1 MGRRTPR
8 DGVRDGHVARTAR
21 TVTDSVSLFIE
32 GDLRDLPFE
41 GRAAGGCAVHPRID
55 VEANV
60 GKRTL
65 AIQYLHA
72 TERDGES
79 IAALHAESWR
89 RHYRGAYSDSYLD
102 GDVLTDRQM
111 VWRSR
116 LAQPTTGHFTVVARR
131 GDEVLGF
138 AHTVVDEDP
147 QWGSLLENLHVT
159 SDLKRTGIGT
169 LLLSHTAQN
178 LIRLRP
184 EGSLHLWVL
193 DQNTAAQAFY
203 EARGGR
209 RVETQRRGPFPGGGG
224 AMGHRYHWSDPTR
237 LLLGP

>member
-1 MGRRTPR
+1 LTVRRP
-8 DGVRDGHVARTAR
+8 A
-21 TVTDSVSLFIE
+21 VT
-32 GDLRDLPFE
+32 R
-41 GRAAGGCAVHPRID
+41 CHPKID

-60 GKRTL
+60 GKQTR

-72 TERDGES
+72 TERDAEA

-102 GDVLTDRQM
+102 GDVLTNRQV

-138 AHTVVDEDP
+138 AHIVVDEDP
-147 QWGSLLENLHVT
+147 PWGSLLENLHVT

-169 LLLSHTAQN
+169 LLLSQAAQN
-178 LIRLRP
+178 LLRLRP

-193 DQNTAAQAFY
+193 AQNTAAQAFY

-209 RVETQRRGPFPGGGG
+209 RVETQRRGPFPGGGR

-237 LLLGP
+237 LLVGP